1 MMNRKQSGMTMLGFL
16 ITLAVVM
23 FFLYSAMKIVPMYIE
38 FYSVKKALASIA
50 NEQDASNASKEK
62 IRSMFAR
69 HLTIDYVKIIKPEM
83 LKIDSTD
90 VGYNLVVQYE
100 RREELFANLD
110 VVGKFHAEQ
119 AVVRGAAA
127 K

>member
-1 MMNRKQSGMTMLGFL
+1 MKNRKQSGMTMLGFL

-23 FFLYSAMKIVPMYIE
+23 FFLYAGMKIVPMYIE

-69 HLTIDYVKIIKPEM
+69 HLKIDYVKIIKPEM

-90 VGYNLVVQYE
+90 AGYNLVVQYE

-110 VVGKFHAEQ
+110 VVGKFNAEQ